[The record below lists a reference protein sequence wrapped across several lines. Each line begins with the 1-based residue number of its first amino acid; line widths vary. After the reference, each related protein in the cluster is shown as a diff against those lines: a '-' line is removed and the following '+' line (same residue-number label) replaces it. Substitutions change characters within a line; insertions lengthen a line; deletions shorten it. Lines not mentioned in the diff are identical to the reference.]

1 MCHASG
7 RSLKILKDLMR
18 RLKVDDCVLTQATHS
33 TEADNIS
40 GGGSCGHTPLPPAG
54 AQAVMVADGA
64 SASGLDIEPI
74 MRSFDAA
81 PQLAGAYSNPG
92 ALGGNSPVF
101 DDDFYGTLQ
110 SFDMFP
116 SFDTLFGLDM

>member
-1 MCHASG
+1 
-7 RSLKILKDLMR
+7 MR

-33 TEADNIS
+33 TDTDNIS
-40 GGGSCGHTPLPPAG
+40 GGGSCGDTPLAPAG
-54 AQAVMVADGA
+54 A
-64 SASGLDIEPI
+64 SSSGFDIDPI

-81 PQLAGAYSNPG
+81 PQLAGAYISPG
-92 ALGGNSPVF
+92 ALGGNSPLL
-101 DDDFYGTLQ
+101 DDDFYGALQ